1 MKISKTLQ
9 TLLFLAA
16 SASPVSSAQIPE
28 TEFNNHV
35 LLMTQQQQEETH
47 LMGRVESLRETF
59 VEWKNAFQREYTS
72 VEEEF
77 KRMLVWVKHHGEYRS
92 IVSFFF
98 ENSHK
103 HFV

>member
-1 MKISKTLQ
+1 MKISNTLQ

-16 SASPVSSAQIPE
+16 SASSVSAAQIPE

-47 LMGRVESLRETF
+47 LMNRVESLRETF
-59 VEWKNAFQREYTS
+59 VEWKNAFQRDYTS

-92 IVSFFF
+92 IVSSF
-98 ENSHK
+98 
-103 HFV
+103 